1 MAREPVRLVQKGS
14 RRWCV
19 GRGNRFGQ
27 KGAPRA
33 PRQGKRVSE
42 IVKSIQRLIIT
53 LCAAR
58 KSAEQR
64 RLPRARDRQLPAI
77 RGKTC
82 SIIGRITMC
91 VLKVSAQ
98 STGQKLDRCQSAL
111 CQVPRASD
119 GERERKTVAVS
130 ILARISFASVS
141 AGSGI
146 LLVLVREFNI

>member
-1 MAREPVRLVQKGS
+1 MSGDYLKTMKNATALLM
-14 RRWCV
+14 C
-19 GRGNRFGQ
+19 FGQ

-64 RLPRARDRQLPAI
+64 RPPRARDRQLPAI

-119 GERERKTVAVS
+119 GERERESEKRWPCRS
-130 ILARISFASVS
+130 
-141 AGSGI
+141 
-146 LLVLVREFNI
+146 